1 MRLLGIRKNK
11 GQGMTEYIIIVGLIA
26 LSAIVIV
33 ALFGK
38 QIKQQ
43 FSGMTKSMS
52 GESATVTSHATEAKT
67 NADANNSLQK
77 YDAPA

>member
-1 MRLLGIRKNK
+1 MKLFGINRKK

-26 LSAIVIV
+26 LSAIVII

-43 FSGMTKSMS
+43 FSGMTKALS
-52 GESATVTSHATEAKT
+52 GETAQVKSHATEAQTEADQQNQLKQYDST
-67 NADANNSLQK
+67 N
-77 YDAPA
+77 